1 MALGVVVMSS
11 LGADTISVPGVR
23 AMALAV
29 GAPAVLLSVLG
40 LVGLIRW
47 RTRSLGLGQDAS
59 HLVRVSRTLR
69 HGGVVPDADRAV
81 GELVVEQLALLT
93 LILLSPLIVGVGQIV
108 REVVRPDDSAVVVL
122 PLFGVSVVV
131 AVAGLALCVRGLL
144 VARRQGI
151 RPRRL
156 W

>member
-1 MALGVVVMSS
+1 MSS
-11 LGADTISVPGVR
+11 LGADTMSVSGVHVT
-23 AMALAV
+23 AIAV
-29 GAPAVLLSVLG
+29 GVPATLLPLLG
-40 LVGLIRW
+40 LVGLVRW
-47 RTRSLGLGQDAS
+47 RTRHPGQDPSRLA
-59 HLVRVSRTLR
+59 RVSRTLR
-69 HGGVVPDADRAV
+69 HGGVVPEPDRAV

-93 LILLSPLIVGVGQIV
+93 LILLSPLVVGVAQVV

-131 AVAGLALCVRGLL
+131 AAAGLALCARGLL